1 MSFRKSK
8 IGVLA
13 AAGAL
18 FSELFIGFGAA
29 PARAMSQRQSDRA
42 QTQPEVARPE
52 GKTVIG
58 TVIKIPP
65 SKNAPGDTYII
76 YDENIDVSYFL
87 DHPSEVS
94 RLEGQRARVQGTLNE
109 ADSTIEVQSIESLPA
124 LAAK

>member
-18 FSELFIGFGAA
+18 FSGLFIGFGAA
-29 PARAMSQRQSDRA
+29 PARAMSQRQSDA
-42 QTQPEVARPE
+42 VQTQREAARPE
-52 GKTVIG
+52 TKTVIG

-94 RLEGQRARVQGTLNE
+94 RLEGQLARVQGTLNK
-109 ADSTIEVQSIESLPA
+109 ADNTIEVQSIESVPA